1 MSRRAPAGLVLVMR
15 NAPGSA
21 RAICRVTAVTAGRGP
36 ATSIGR
42 SRGASRAEDYMYA
55 VTRRNWIT
63 IAASAT
69 VTARA
74 GCAERIG
81 IASLQINRMFVHY
94 NLENACAPQPCQDE

>member
-1 MSRRAPAGLVLVMR
+1 
-15 NAPGSA
+15 
-21 RAICRVTAVTAGRGP
+21 
-36 ATSIGR
+36 
-42 SRGASRAEDYMYA
+42 MYA

-81 IASLQINRMFVHY
+81 IASFQINRMFVHY
-94 NLENACAPQPCQDE
+94 NSENACAPRPCQDE